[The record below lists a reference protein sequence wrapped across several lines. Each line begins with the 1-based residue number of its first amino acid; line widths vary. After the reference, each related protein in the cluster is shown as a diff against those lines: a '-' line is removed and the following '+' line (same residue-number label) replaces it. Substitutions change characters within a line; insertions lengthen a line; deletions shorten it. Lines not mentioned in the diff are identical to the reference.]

1 MHHPWVA
8 PPASREKFEV
18 YVRRATSDSH
28 RGFVVLHR
36 DSGEIAG
43 VINLGNI
50 IRGLLQGAY
59 VGYYAF
65 APYAGEGLMRE
76 GMQLVLKRAF
86 QKLRLHRVEANI
98 QPKNRA
104 SIRLARSCGF
114 VREGF
119 SRRYLKVNGRW
130 QDHERWAILAED
142 F

>member
-1 MHHPWVA
+1 MKR
-8 PPASREKFEV
+8 SS
-18 YVRRATSDSH
+18 SDEH
-28 RGFVVLHR
+28 RGFLILHR
-36 DSGEIAG
+36 DSGEIVG

-65 APYAGEGLMRE
+65 APHAGEGLMRE
-76 GMQLVLKRAF
+76 GMQLVLKQAF
-86 QKLRLHRVEANI
+86 QKLKLHRLEANI
-98 QPKNRA
+98 QPKNRS

-119 SRRYLKVNGRW
+119 SCRYLKVNGHW

-142 F
+142 FPVASHR